1 MIEIEFLFFN
11 YNNSNDIFKNLSL
24 IINDGSSMAI
34 VGNSGCGKS
43 TLLNLIAGIL
53 KPCKGQITKD
63 TNNMSYLMQDV
74 TLLPYKTAFENVLL
88 AFQLRNKVVDENTKK
103 KATELLKLFQI
114 DEDSFGKYP
123 SELSGGMKQRIGLV
137 QTLITDPELL
147 LLDEPFNAIDVNALE
162 TIESYIWDDIKKAK
176 RTMVM
181 ITHNIEQALLLSDRV
196 LILGKDYAVHEVIP
210 STEYITLPPSQ
221 RAANAEFKKL
231 FFDIVEKMK
240 L

>member
-1 MIEIEFLFFN
+1 MIKIENISFQ
-11 YNNSNDIFKNLSL
+11 YDNSKIVINNLSYS
-24 IINDGSSMAI
+24 INKGSSIAI

-43 TLLNLIAGIL
+43 TLLNLIAGII
-53 KPCKGQITKD
+53 KPDEGKIDINT
-63 TNNMSYLMQDV
+63 TNVSYLMQEV

-88 AFQLRNKVVDENTKK
+88 AFQLRNKAVDESTKQ

-123 SELSGGMKQRIGLV
+123 HELSGGMKQRIGLV
-137 QTLITDPELL
+137 QTLITDSELL

-162 TIESYIWDDIKKAK
+162 KIESYLWNDIRNVK

-181 ITHNIEQALLLSDRV
+181 ITHNIEQALLLSDKIV
-196 LILGKDYAVHEVIP
+196 ILGNEYAVHQVIP
-210 STEYITLPPSQ
+210 TDEYIALPPSQ
-221 RAANAEFKKL
+221 RTVNGEFKKL